1 MLDDAQSLTEIPTG
15 LEPVRDFD
23 ALLEMLSEASRW
35 GYPVKTGGPPGRARL
50 GMAGR
55 DVNKQS
61 LGLRSRLR
69 SRFSVGG
76 GVSIT
81 FPARG
86 GRGKPSAMVSR
97 MYPTSTT
104 IAAFGPVND
113 PCYVMG
119 LAQSADGVYLAASLS
134 THAIKVWH
142 RGDGTLGAC
151 VDLTGHG
158 GPVTDVSFPLPH
170 EPWAI
175 LSSSEDGTTR
185 LWDCRA
191 SGKAQEAQ
199 RYHAHFA
206 KSHATAALGGGNDHL
221 VAAGC
226 QEKIIFWDRRAANGL
241 EVFEDSH
248 SEDVTRVRFQPSRRN
263 RLFTASVDGLA
274 CAFDCGGN
282 PADINDE
289 AGLMAVMA
297 TETAIVE
304 VGFCG
309 AGAGAGEDDAFWVL
323 TGNEECFVFDAGAS
337 AETLGDLTAHIPDT
351 RAAACAA
358 AAAAGCGALAEKVDY
373 LVSCFSS
380 PSAAGGAPLVVA
392 GTQAGAL
399 GVFPVVR
406 DRLELPGRTTLGAPL
421 ATFEGGHKDIVR
433 AFVPGAAPVTG
444 AEDSRVCVW
453 GHSAPADGGESS
465 GGKAARDAG
474 DSVGSRRHS
483 PY

>member
-1 MLDDAQSLTEIPTG
+1 M
-15 LEPVRDFD
+15 
-23 ALLEMLSEASRW
+23 
-35 GYPVKTGGPPGRARL
+35 
-50 GMAGR
+50 
-55 DVNKQS
+55 
-61 LGLRSRLR
+61 
-69 SRFSVGG
+69 
-76 GVSIT
+76 
-81 FPARG
+81 PAFATYG
-86 GRGKPSAMVSR
+86 
-97 MYPTSTT
+97 
-104 IAAFGPVND
+104 
-113 PCYVMG
+113 
-119 LAQSADGVYLAASLS
+119 GVYLAASLS

-304 VGFCG
+304 MGFCG

-323 TGNEECFVFDAGAS
+323 TGNEECFVFDAGAN
-337 AETLGDLTAHIPDT
+337 AETLGDLTAHVPDT
-351 RAAACAA
+351 REAARAA
-358 AAAAGCGALAEKVDY
+358 AAAAGCVALAEKVDY

-399 GVFPVVR
+399 GVFPVAR
-406 DRLELPGRTTLGAPL
+406 EHIELPGRATLGAPL

-483 PY
+483 PH

>member
-1 MLDDAQSLTEIPTG
+1 MKQPKVFS
-15 LEPVRDFD
+15 F
-23 ALLEMLSEASRW
+23 ALS
-35 GYPVKTGGPPGRARL
+35 
-50 GMAGR
+50 
-55 DVNKQS
+55 
-61 LGLRSRLR
+61 
-69 SRFSVGG
+69 FSVGG
-76 GVSIT
+76 GVPSNSL
-81 FPARG
+81 FRRRG
-86 GRGKPSAMVSR
+86 GRGEPSPMVSR

-113 PCYVMG
+113 PCYVLG

-134 THAIKVWH
+134 THAVKVWH

-248 SEDVTRVRFQPSRRN
+248 SEDVTRLRFQPSRRN

-304 VGFCG
+304 MGFCG

-323 TGNEECFVFDAGAS
+323 TGNEECFVFDAGANV
-337 AETLGDLTAHIPDT
+337 ETLGDLKAHVPDT
-351 RAAACAA
+351 RAAAAHA
-358 AAAAGCGALAEKVDY
+358 AAAAGCGALAKKVDY

-406 DRLELPGRTTLGAPL
+406 HGIELPGRATLGAPL

-453 GHSAPADGGESS
+453 GHSPPADGGESS

-474 DSVGSRRHS
+474 DSVMSRRHS

>member
-1 MLDDAQSLTEIPTG
+1 
-15 LEPVRDFD
+15 
-23 ALLEMLSEASRW
+23 
-35 GYPVKTGGPPGRARL
+35 
-50 GMAGR
+50 
-55 DVNKQS
+55 
-61 LGLRSRLR
+61 
-69 SRFSVGG
+69 
-76 GVSIT
+76 
-81 FPARG
+81 
-86 GRGKPSAMVSR
+86 

-248 SEDVTRVRFQPSRRN
+248 SEDVTRLRFQPSRRN

-358 AAAAGCGALAEKVDY
+358 PPPPVRRARRKGGLSGVVFLQPVGGGRRAAGRRGD
-373 LVSCFSS
+373 
-380 PSAAGGAPLVVA
+380 AGGRA
-392 GTQAGAL
+392 GR
-399 GVFPVVR
+399 V
-406 DRLELPGRTTLGAPL
+406 PGREGPTRAPGASH
-421 ATFEGGHKDIVR
+421 AGRASGDVRGGHKDIVR

-474 DSVGSRRHS
+474 DSVGE
-483 PY
+483 

>member
-170 EPWAI
+170 EPWAV

-248 SEDVTRVRFQPSRRN
+248 SEDVTRLRFQPSRRN

-337 AETLGDLTAHIPDT
+337 AETLEGESRVVVETTTCQSECGSGPNVKVLPEGVVLNGVRSDED
-351 RAAACAA
+351 AA
-358 AAAAGCGALAEKVDY
+358 AALRRAAE
-373 LVSCFSS
+373 
-380 PSAAGGAPLVVA
+380 
-392 GTQAGAL
+392 
-399 GVFPVVR
+399 
-406 DRLELPGRTTLGAPL
+406 
-421 ATFEGGHKDIVR
+421 
-433 AFVPGAAPVTG
+433 
-444 AEDSRVCVW
+444 
-453 GHSAPADGGESS
+453 
-465 GGKAARDAG
+465 
-474 DSVGSRRHS
+474 
-483 PY
+483 